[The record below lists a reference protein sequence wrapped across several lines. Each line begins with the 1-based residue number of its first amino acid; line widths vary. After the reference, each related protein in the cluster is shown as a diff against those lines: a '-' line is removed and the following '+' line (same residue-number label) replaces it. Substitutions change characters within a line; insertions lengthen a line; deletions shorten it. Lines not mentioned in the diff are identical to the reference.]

1 MCREADRRTNWGHR
15 LFRRMP
21 GPGWGD
27 LEPKGGRGVVTGN
40 IRGVPM
46 SAMPSPAQSE
56 FYAGRLSVEPSVKA
70 PAIRP
75 TAVENDPS
83 PITQQ
88 SLRKRASRSLAR
100 FLITFCIGV
109 AAALAWQSYGDAAR
123 QIIAS
128 SYPQLGWL
136 APHAEEV
143 AQNAPDMI
151 AVNGRTIPLPVLW
164 PNVRVGVAIF

>member
-1 MCREADRRTNWGHR
+1 
-15 LFRRMP
+15 
-21 GPGWGD
+21 
-27 LEPKGGRGVVTGN
+27 
-40 IRGVPM
+40 M

-88 SLRKRASRSLAR
+88 SLRKRASRALAR

-109 AAALAWQSYGDAAR
+109 AAALAWQSYGDAAQTNHR
-123 QIIAS
+123 ELVPAA
-128 SYPQLGWL
+128 WL
-136 APHAEEV
+136 VGTARRTGCA
-143 AQNAPDMI
+143 
-151 AVNGRTIPLPVLW
+151 GRP
-164 PNVRVGVAIF
+164 